1 MAKRREIK
9 GHKVRKVTV
18 SIDPVTDAAI
28 KGLVEREGVTYSAA
42 ICALATSAA
51 LTDNDLIEA
60 MHKVLVGVV
69 SERMASESWHPGLSA
84 ILTHEI
90 TAT

>member
-1 MAKRREIK
+1 MANRRKIK
-9 GHKVRKVTV
+9 GQKVRKVCI
-18 SIDPVTDAAI
+18 SIDTVTDAAV
-28 KGLVEREGVTYSAA
+28 KALVEREGVTYSAA
-42 ICALATSAA
+42 FCALATSAA

-84 ILTHEI
+84 ILTREI